1 MVLALEDILTRLKTT
16 ERAAEAKEQAR
27 RDEEVNQALAA
38 MDERLGELG
47 ESLHRDLSEYLEKN
61 DEKLHTGLTETSRIL
76 DVKVEQMTEVVREQM
91 EQLDRSTSTAQEELR
106 QQIETIDE
114 SHQAREALVQDHAAV
129 HSKFEEHHKQA
140 ADTHAKFEEL
150 HSTADQRLGSVR
162 QRHPRPRG

>member
-1 MVLALEDILTRLKTT
+1 MRPTPNLSCCVFGPLDRAVGHREDGRQKMVLALEDILTRLKTT
-16 ERAAEAKEQAR
+16 ERAAEAKEKAAAEAAEAVAAEQAR

-91 EQLDRSTSTAQEELR
+91 EQLDRSTSTCLLY
-106 QQIETIDE
+106 T
-114 SHQAREALVQDHAAV
+114 SP
-129 HSKFEEHHKQA
+129 S
-140 ADTHAKFEEL
+140 
-150 HSTADQRLGSVR
+150 
-162 QRHPRPRG
+162 PRD